1 MLALHVERMVFV
13 EVRAVR
19 RCESVQGIQDLL
31 LDLRSTSRQ
40 REPAVILA
48 QALPHLPRRCGTVF
62 APSMLRLGGLEP
74 AGPARLS
81 APKKHVQVAAAMP
94 WKASIGDSAI
104 SARATV
110 RRAPSVRRK
119 VWDAASFCS
128 DPLVACVGWAA
139 LLSGITVLRVAMDDD
154 EDTPKS
160 FLKKRRRMPMRKLR
174 QDSAPIVCLGDSITR
189 GNLSTDWVSSLRE
202 ELNQGLVLNAGINM
216 QLWRRV
222 EVAVLLRS
230 LIEPFDQHG

>member
-1 MLALHVERMVFV
+1 M
-13 EVRAVR
+13 
-19 RCESVQGIQDLL
+19 SKDN
-31 LDLRSTSRQ
+31 
-40 REPAVILA
+40 REYRLQLEPWVILA

-74 AGPARLS
+74 ARPLS
-81 APKKHVQVAAAMP
+81 APKRHVQVATP
-94 WKASIGDSAI
+94 WRAASIGDSA
-104 SARATV
+104 RTTQ
-110 RRAPSVRRK
+110 RRWAPSSIRRK

-128 DPLVACVGWAA
+128 DPLVASVGWAA

-154 EDTPKS
+154 EDTPRS
-160 FLKKRRRMPMRKLR
+160 FLKKRRRRRKLR

-230 LIEPFDQHG
+230 LLEPFDQLR